1 METILV
7 KKELDE
13 ISGGAIHWAAAVGI
27 VVGVAAFV
35 AGIFDGYL
43 RPYSCRK

>member
-7 KKELDE
+7 QKELE
-13 ISGGAIHWAAAVGI
+13 SISGGAIHWAAVVGI
-27 VVGVAAFV
+27 VVGACAFV

-43 RPYSCRK
+43 RPYGCRK